1 MAATLQTRRKKKPGT
16 KPTIHPL
23 DNRVLIRR
31 DAPEAQ
37 SSGGIVLPQQAQEN
51 QQYGIVLV
59 TGPGKLLPDGSRAA
73 MSVKPGDRVVFGRY
87 SEQDIQLNCQLN
99 CGQRDDILI
108 LVREEDIYAVIG
120 QG

>member
-1 MAATLQTRRKKKPGT
+1 MAATLQTKKKRKKKPRT

-31 DAPEAQ
+31 DAPETQ
-37 SSGGIVLPQQAQEN
+37 SPGGIVLPQQAQKN

-87 SEQDIQLNCQLN
+87 SEQDIQLDCGQLN
-99 CGQRDDILI
+99 DILI
-108 LVREEDIYAVIG
+108 LAREEDIYAVIG